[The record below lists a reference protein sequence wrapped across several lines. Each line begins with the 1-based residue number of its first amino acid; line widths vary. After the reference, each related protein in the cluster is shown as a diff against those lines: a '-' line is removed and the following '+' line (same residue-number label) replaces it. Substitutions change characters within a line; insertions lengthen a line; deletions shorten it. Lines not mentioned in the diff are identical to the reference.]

1 MKIEIH
7 IISFTG
13 KCKVDNLRFLNRIS
27 NVIICITK
35 EPPKKENMNVI
46 QILTLTLLT
55 HDKENIWILLGEL
68 TSDPIKRS
76 PAISL

>member
-1 MKIEIH
+1 M
-7 IISFTG
+7 
-13 KCKVDNLRFLNRIS
+13 
-27 NVIICITK
+27 ICIAK
-35 EPPKKENMNVI
+35 EPPKEENMNVI

-76 PAISL
+76 PAISGLGTIC